1 MNLLLA
7 GVGGQGILFVTGLL
21 AHLGLEKGWP
31 VCACETHGMAQRGGS
46 VVSHLRLG
54 RKEAGPLIRK
64 GKADLLLGLNEDEG
78 LRHLAYLKKGGL
90 LLLEKGKGK
99 LWLPAVGGYLAAMG
113 IKAESVPAMCI
124 AQQAG
129 FPLGA
134 NLVLLG
140 AACAL
145 GWLPFS
151 APEIEKGLRALS
163 RSALLERNL
172 ESLRMG
178 LEFFSIRGAAPP
190 KATPRGRALAAPRD
204 MGQEEPVT
212 SR

>member
-21 AHLGLEKGWP
+21 AYLGMEKGWP

-54 RKEAGPLIRK
+54 RKDAGPLIRK

-78 LRHLAYLKKGGL
+78 LRHLAYLKKGGN
-90 LLLEKGKGK
+90 LLLEQGRDK
-99 LWLPAVGGYLAAMG
+99 LRLEAVARYLDLMDIRAV
-113 IKAESVPAMCI
+113 SVPAFSLASGI
-124 AQQAG
+124 N
-129 FPLGA
+129 FILGA
-134 NLVLLG
+134 NLVLVG
-140 AACAL
+140 AASAL

-151 APEIEKGLRALS
+151 GSELEKGLRALS
-163 RSALLERNL
+163 KSNLLERNL
-172 ESLRMG
+172 ESLRLG
-178 LEFFSIRGAAPP
+178 LRSMSEKGMFSESSLQAGALSAPQGARRQ
-190 KATPRGRALAAPRD
+190 KASI
-204 MGQEEPVT
+204 